1 MLREQLQSF
10 QSWFDGYVKSFYSG
24 ETATQAGII
33 LKENHTRRVCRNMV
47 NIGASLALE
56 AEDLVLAETIA
67 LFHDI
72 GRFRQFALHR
82 TFNDRRTENHALL
95 GLRELDRAGVLSGL
109 VLEDRDVI
117 TRAIGCHN
125 MLDLPGDLPE
135 RHLLFARLIRDADK
149 LDILEMSAV
158 QFDRPVVKSFLPDT
172 PGYSPVLV
180 DNLLQQRRC
189 SYDEIKNANDRKLLL
204 LSWIYDINFPYT
216 LSEIDRNGYMKKI
229 ADDLPGTEEIRAVRR
244 HLQEYLNTKISAAGG

>member
-1 MLREQLQSF
+1 MGRKQLQYF
-10 QSWFDGYVKSFYSG
+10 KSWFDGYVKGFYSDD
-24 ETATQAGII
+24 AAVQAGII
-33 LKENHTRRVCRNMV
+33 LKENHTRRVCGNIVR
-47 NIGASLALE
+47 IGASL
-56 AEDLVLAETIA
+56 DLGTGDLILAETIG

-82 TFNDRRTENHALL
+82 TFNDRQTENHALL
-95 GLRELDRAGVLSGL
+95 GLRELERAGVLSGL
-109 VLEDRDVI
+109 AEEERDII
-117 TRAIGCHN
+117 TKAIGCHN
-125 MLDLPGDLPE
+125 MLGLPGDLPG

-149 LDILEMSAV
+149 LDILEMSAA

-180 DNLLQQRRC
+180 DNLLQQKRC

-229 ADDLPGTEEIRAVRR
+229 LDTLPGTEDIRAVHR
-244 HLQEYLNTKISAAGG
+244 HLQVYIDMKISAAGS